1 MTTFERKYSDDE
13 KEAALFA
20 YMDRRIRPLR
30 AVLELSSRGEL
41 ITRDGR
47 TVRPYDLNPHT
58 LKTWITVEKRKR
70 SGKLRGAAFE
80 KPDDTIEAL
89 RRRLINT
96 ADSELSYVERQRTG
110 KRDPEHLRQI
120 ARLVR
125 EVAALPRPGE
135 GRGRTPGQVE
145 NGHKD
150 SGETTG
156 GLAGSLLK
164 AHRAAPATEHPSQ
177 TQTPTENTD
186 TRTHTRSEP
195 TQEPSAPGSSER
207 DRSQRLDASIERA
220 QTHTRG
226 AVR

>member
-1 MTTFERKYSDDE
+1 VSTFERKYSDDE

-30 AVLELSSRGEL
+30 AVLELGSRGEL

-47 TVRPYDLNPHT
+47 TVRPFQLNPHT

-125 EVAALPRPGE
+125 EVAALPKPGE
-135 GRGRTPGQVE
+135 GRSKAPGQRE

-156 GLAGSLLK
+156 GLAGSLLA
-164 AHRAAPATEHPSQ
+164 AHRRTPAQEQPSQ
-177 TQTPTENTD
+177 TQTQTENTD
-186 TRTHTRSEP
+186 ASNTTRSTDAQQDTEHD
-195 TQEPSAPGSSER
+195 APGSPQR
-207 DRSQRLDASIERA
+207 ALIQRSNA
-220 QTHTRG
+220 G
-226 AVR
+226 